1 MIHQSHQLPPPC
13 SPCRSFGEKWSHSL
27 LQGIIIANAPLHSRA
42 LSDPLNPLL
51 HMREVLHLLL
61 REARLLPALDPRP
74 SLDVSNA
81 VLALAL
87 AGEVLARLAT
97 GVLAGQLNFEHAV
110 DAQGFFLEALDGV
123 GDFLWG
129 GAGEVVYLA
138 W

>member
-1 MIHQSHQLPPPC
+1 
-13 SPCRSFGEKWSHSL
+13 
-27 LQGIIIANAPLHSRA
+27 
-42 LSDPLNPLL
+42 
-51 HMREVLHLLL
+51 MREVLHLLL